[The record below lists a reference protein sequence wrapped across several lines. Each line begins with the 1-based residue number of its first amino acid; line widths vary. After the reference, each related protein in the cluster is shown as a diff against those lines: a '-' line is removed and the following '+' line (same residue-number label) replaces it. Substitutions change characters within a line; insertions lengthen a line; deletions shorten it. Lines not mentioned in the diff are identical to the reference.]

1 LRGKNKMAENG
12 NGKSL
17 IWRSAIGILFAML
30 SFLSAFMFNKV
41 VALPDTYIKI
51 EAQAKIE
58 DAQNR
63 RQEKLEEKIDTGFS
77 ILQQQ
82 FTEINQYL
90 RDKAGRPTRPPG

>member
-1 LRGKNKMAENG
+1 MAEIG
-12 NGKSL
+12 NGKGV
-17 IWRSAIGILFAML
+17 IWRSAIGILVALL

-41 VALPDTYIKI
+41 VAMPETYIKI

-58 DAQNR
+58 ESQDR
-63 RQEKLEEKIDTGFS
+63 RQEKLEEKIDNGFNT
-77 ILQQQ
+77 LQQQ